1 METQIR
7 CTRCGKEKPASDY
20 ARKNGGGKILVKT
33 CKACIEQKSARRYAL
48 SVQTEKNLKAFERF
62 GISFTPYQ
70 GGDSYFVEALLKFR
84 IDKNSGA
91 LNLWYELQ
99 QIDAIIEQAAKDIAD
114 ELQKALVDTEIY
126 FGKF

>member
-1 METQIR
+1 METKIR

-20 ARKNGGGKILVKT
+20 ARKNGNGKILVKS
-33 CKACIEQKSARRYAL
+33 CKAC
-48 SVQTEKNLKAFERF
+48 
-62 GISFTPYQ
+62 
-70 GGDSYFVEALLKFR
+70 

-114 ELQKALVDTEIY
+114 ELQNALADTEIY